1 MYFNENRI
9 HRELHGHF
17 NKYPC
22 RIHRE
27 LHGHLM
33 KCPCRKSFIHG
44 YLMKCPCRNDLDT
57 FFFKYLYKQHTKN
70 TILMLIRDSTFVQ
83 TASIC
88 YN

>member
-1 MYFNENRI
+1 MQELHTNIDPCTIFGKPHGQFRKRPCRNFYPYVFNENII

-33 KCPCRKSFIHG
+33 KYPCRKGFLHG
-44 YLMKCPCRNDLDT
+44 HLMKCPCRKC
-57 FFFKYLYKQHTKN
+57 FK
-70 TILMLIRDSTFVQ
+70 
-83 TASIC
+83 
-88 YN
+88 